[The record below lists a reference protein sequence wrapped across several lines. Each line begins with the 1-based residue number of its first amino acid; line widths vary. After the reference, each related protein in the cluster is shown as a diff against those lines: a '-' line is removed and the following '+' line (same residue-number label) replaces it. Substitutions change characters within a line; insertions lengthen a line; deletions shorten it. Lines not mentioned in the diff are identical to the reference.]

1 MTESRRPASARQA
14 VDPASGQEAA
24 YAQARVRMV
33 DEQILAR
40 GVSDPRVLEAM
51 RDLPRHA
58 FVPADLRHAAYE
70 DRPLPIGSGQ
80 TISQPYMVAVMTAV
94 LGAGSGDR
102 VLEVGT
108 GSGYQAAVLGRLA
121 GQLASVERMPDLAA
135 RADEVLRS
143 LGISNVRVVVGDG
156 SRGWSEGQPYDRIL
170 VTAGAPD
177 VPTPLVDQ
185 LAPGGTLVVPVGSR
199 MTQQLLV
206 VRRSHAGDRLVTET
220 LDYCVFVPLVGAH
233 GWNG

>member
-1 MTESRRPASARQA
+1 MTESRRPASARHA
-14 VDPASGQEAA
+14 IDSANGQEAA

-33 DEQILAR
+33 DEQIVAR
-40 GVSDPRVLEAM
+40 GVGDPRVLEAM
-51 RDLPRHA
+51 RDLPRHT

-94 LGAGSGDR
+94 LGVGSGHR

-121 GQLASVERMPDLAA
+121 GQLVSVERMPDLAA

-143 LGISNVRVVVGDG
+143 LGLSNVRVVVGDG

-170 VTAGAPD
+170 VTAGAPE
-177 VPTPLVDQ
+177 VPTPLLDQ

-206 VRRSHAGDRLVTET
+206 VRRSPAGDRLVTET
-220 LDYCVFVPLVGAH
+220 LDHCVFVPLVGAH